1 VCAFAFAALLEACPQ
16 MTNNVAGDNK
26 RNQGRIAKQNASS
39 VKAPPTGAEQH
50 LALPNSGDDGNQ
62 PPTAA
67 SRSMAALVKTFEEF
81 LFELDSDGRFLGMW
95 SSRRAPKS
103 ERQLDFIGRHAMEVL
118 GKEVFLPFSEL
129 FQRVIATR
137 QSDGIEFPVD
147 LEDGRRWFYARV
159 LPVAR
164 RFGKP
169 PSVSLLT
176 HDITAQK
183 KTEDE
188 LRKSEA
194 LLAQAEQL
202 VNMGSWEI
210 GASLQ
215 TGRCSD
221 NLYRILGLDRR
232 GSDIDLRRFMRR
244 VPPED
249 AVTVRRDVVAAITE
263 GKAYEHDLRYIS
275 PSGEQRNLH
284 SRGFPLRGAEGRVDR
299 IVGVAED
306 VTDRV
311 TAKERL
317 RFLSDRLLTLRDEEQ
332 RRMAH
337 QLHETVS
344 QEMAAL
350 KMALARVGET
360 LPKKN
365 TTGNKFLQSA
375 REFADAVIQQVRTV
389 SYLLHPL
396 LLEEAGLGS
405 ALRWYASGFAER
417 SGIKV
422 KAVIAPDFGRLPK
435 ETEIALFRI
444 VQEALTNVHRH
455 SKSRSATIR
464 LARVDGKVRVEV
476 KDRGVGMARPSAA
489 TGWNSPL
496 GIGIAGMRERV
507 KQLGGVF
514 EIRSKPKRGT
524 AVCVELPVTESSQFA
539 GNDPGGS
546 TTRRKGSSRAAEV
559 VTEAL

>member
-1 VCAFAFAALLEACPQ
+1 
-16 MTNNVAGDNK
+16 MTADASANSKLNHVI
-26 RNQGRIAKQNASS
+26 IAKEY
-39 VKAPPTGAEQH
+39 APSAKGQLQSAEH
-50 LALPNSGDDGNQ
+50 N
-62 PPTAA
+62 PTATDTSGCESKQPLAGA
-67 SRSMAALVKTFEEF
+67 SVPLAALVKTFDEF
-81 LFELDSDGRFLGMW
+81 LFELDADGTFLGMW
-95 SSRRAPKS
+95 SSRRAPNS

-147 LEDGRRWFYARV
+147 LEDGRHWFYARV

-215 TGRCSD
+215 TGRCSE
-221 NLYRILGLDRR
+221 NLYRILGFDNR
-232 GSDIDLRRFMRR
+232 GSDIDLRKFMRH
-244 VPPED
+244 VHSED
-249 AVTVRRDVVAAITE
+249 AVTVRRDVIAAIME
-263 GKAYEHDLRYIS
+263 GKSYEHDLRYIS
-275 PSGEQRNLH
+275 PSGELRNLH
-284 SRGFPLRGAEGRVDR
+284 SRGFPLRNAEGRVDR

-311 TAKERL
+311 NAKEHL

-332 RRMAH
+332 RRMAL

-344 QEMAAL
+344 QEMAAM
-350 KMALARVGET
+350 KMALARVGEA

-365 TTGNKFLQSA
+365 TTGNKFLRSA

-422 KAVIAPDFGRLPK
+422 KAAIARDFGRLP
-435 ETEIALFRI
+435 EEREIALFRI

-455 SKSRSATIR
+455 SNSRSATIR
-464 LARVDGKVRVEV
+464 LVRADGKVRMEV
-476 KDRGVGMARPSAA
+476 KDRGVGMAPPSEA
-489 TGWNSPL
+489 TGWNPPL
-496 GIGIAGMRERV
+496 GIGIAGMRDRV
-507 KQLGGVF
+507 KQLGGIF
-514 EIRSKPKRGT
+514 EIKSKPKRGT
-524 AVCVELPVTESSQFA
+524 AVCVELPVAKSSQLA
-539 GNDPGGS
+539 KDSPRK
-546 TTRRKGSSRAAEV
+546 TARRKRAAAAEV

>member
-1 VCAFAFAALLEACPQ
+1 MCVFVFAALLEACPQ
-16 MTNNVAGDNK
+16 MTNKDSGDYKSHQIKITKHNDSS
-26 RNQGRIAKQNASS
+26 AKVPS
-39 VKAPPTGAEQH
+39 TGAEQYS
-50 LALPNSGDDGNQ
+50 ALPSPSYDGNQ
-62 PPTAA
+62 SPAAA
-67 SRSMAALVKTFEEF
+67 SRSMAALAKTFEEF

-118 GKEVFLPFSEL
+118 GEEFFLPFSEL

-137 QSDGIEFPVD
+137 QSDGIEFPVE
-147 LEDGRRWFYARV
+147 LEDGRHWFYARV

-164 RFGKP
+164 RFGKA

-176 HDITAQK
+176 HDITTQK

-188 LRKSEA
+188 LRKNEA

-221 NLYRILGLDRR
+221 NLYRILGFDYR
-232 GSDIDLRRFMRR
+232 GCEIDLRKFMRHVR
-244 VPPED
+244 PED
-249 AVTVRRDVVAAITE
+249 AVTVRRDVIAAIME
-263 GKAYEHDLRYIS
+263 GKPYEHDLRYIS
-275 PSGEQRNLH
+275 PKCELRNLH
-284 SRGFPLRGAEGRVDR
+284 SRGFPLRDAEGRVVR

-311 TAKERL
+311 NAKEHLRL
-317 RFLSDRLLTLRDEEQ
+317 LSDRLLTLRDEEQ

-344 QEMAAL
+344 QEMAAM
-350 KMALARVGET
+350 KMALARVRET

-365 TTGNKFLQSA
+365 KTGNKFLQSA
-375 REFADAVIQQVRTV
+375 REFADTVIQQVRTV

-422 KAVIAPDFGRLPK
+422 KAVIASDFGRLPK

-464 LARVDGKVRVEV
+464 LVRADGKVRMEV

-507 KQLGGVF
+507 KQLGGIF

-524 AVCVELPVTESSQFA
+524 AVCVELPVAESPQFA
-539 GNDPGGS
+539 AEKPGRKS
-546 TTRRKGSSRAAEV
+546 RRKESPLAEEVVAEV
-559 VTEAL
+559 G

>member
-1 VCAFAFAALLEACPQ
+1 VCAFVFEALLEACPQ
-16 MTNNVAGDNK
+16 MTNNVVGDNK
-26 RNQGRIAKQNASS
+26 SHQAKITKQNASS
-39 VKAPPTGAEQH
+39 LKAPSASDKQH
-50 LALPNSGDDGNQ
+50 SPLANPGDDRNQ
-62 PPTAA
+62 LPAAA

-137 QSDGIEFPVD
+137 QSDGIEFPVE
-147 LEDGRRWFYARV
+147 LEDGRHWFYARV

-176 HDITAQK
+176 HDITTQK

-188 LRKSEA
+188 LRKNEA

-221 NLYRILGLDRR
+221 NLYRILGFDCR
-232 GSDIDLRRFMRR
+232 GCEIDLRKFMRHVR
-244 VPPED
+244 PED
-249 AVTVRRDVVAAITE
+249 AVTVRRDVIAAIME
-263 GKAYEHDLRYIS
+263 GKPYEHDLRYIS
-275 PSGEQRNLH
+275 PKGELRNLH
-284 SRGFPLRGAEGRVDR
+284 SRGFPLRDAEGRVDR

-311 TAKERL
+311 NAKEHLRL
-317 RFLSDRLLTLRDEEQ
+317 LSDRLLRLRDEEQ

-365 TTGNKFLQSA
+365 ATGNKFLQSA
-375 REFADAVIQQVRTV
+375 REFADGVIQQVRTV

-405 ALRWYASGFAER
+405 ALQWYASGFAER

-435 ETEIALFRI
+435 ETEIAVFRI

-464 LARVDGKVRVEV
+464 LVRADGKVRMEV
-476 KDRGVGMARPSAA
+476 KDRGVGMPRPSAA
-489 TGWNSPL
+489 TGWISPL
-496 GIGIAGMRERV
+496 GIGIAGMRDRV
-507 KQLGGVF
+507 KQLGGIF
-514 EIRSKPKRGT
+514 EIKSKPKRGA
-524 AVCVELPVTESSQFA
+524 AVCVELPVTESSQFT
-539 GNDPGGS
+539 GDNPGRS
-546 TTRRKGSSRAAEV
+546 ASRKGSSRTAEV